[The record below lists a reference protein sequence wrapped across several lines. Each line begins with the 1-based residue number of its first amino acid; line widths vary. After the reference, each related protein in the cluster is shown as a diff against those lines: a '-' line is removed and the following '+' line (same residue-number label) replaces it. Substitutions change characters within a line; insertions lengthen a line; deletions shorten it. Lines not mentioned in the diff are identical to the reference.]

1 MEGKSKILVIDDTA
15 ENLDIIVDSLNDE
28 YTVFAAIDGASAL
41 GLIKKNQPDLILL
54 DIMMPAMDGF
64 EVLKILKSDENYSEI
79 PVIFLT
85 AMNQLQNKTKGF
97 KAGVVDYIVKPFEIE
112 EVKVRVKTHIDLKK
126 SKEIIK
132 DQNIILEQQVK
143 ERTKDL
149 LITREVTIDC
159 MASLAESRDPETGSH
174 IIRTKN
180 FVKMLATK
188 AKELPEFKPL
198 LNDQIIEN
206 LYQTAPLHDIG
217 KVGIPDHILLKPGKL
232 TVEEFEI
239 MKQHAN
245 YGRKALLAST
255 KKLGTNSF
263 LNSALEISYTHHEK
277 WDGSGYPQGLK
288 GKEIPLSGRL
298 MAVADVYDA
307 LTCKR
312 VYKAAMSHEK
322 SVSIITEGKGKHFDP
337 DLIDCFL
344 DILEEFQEIAK
355 KFADSDD
362 EIK

>member
-1 MEGKSKILVIDDTA
+1 MEDKSKILVVDDTA
-15 ENLDIIVDSLNDE
+15 ENLDIVVESLHGE
-28 YTVFAAIDGASAL
+28 YTVFAAIDGSTAL
-41 GLIKKNQPDLILL
+41 ELVDRVKPDLILL
-54 DIMMPAMDGF
+54 DIMMPVMDGF
-64 EVLKILKSDENYSEI
+64 EVLKILKDDKLTSEI

-85 AMNQLQNKTKGF
+85 AMDQLQNKTKGF
-97 KAGVVDYIVKPFEIE
+97 QAGVVDYIVKPFEIE

-126 SKEIIK
+126 SKEFIK
-132 DQNIILEQQVK
+132 NQNLILEREIK

-188 AKELPEFKPL
+188 AMELPKFKPL
-198 LNDQIIEN
+198 LNEEIIEN
-206 LYQTAPLHDIG
+206 LFQTAPLHDIG

-232 TVEEFEI
+232 TAEEFEI
-239 MKQHAN
+239 MKEHAN
-245 YGRKALLAST
+245 YGRKALLSST
-255 KKLGTNSF
+255 KKLGSNSF

-288 GKEIPLSGRL
+288 GDEIPLSGRL
-298 MAVADVYDA
+298 MAIADVYDA

-312 VYKAAMSHEK
+312 VYKKAFTHEK
-322 SVSIITEGKGKHFDP
+322 SVEIITEGKGKHFDP
-337 DLIDCFL
+337 DLFECFL
-344 DILEEFQEIAK
+344 EIQDDFHEIAVQ
-355 KFADSDD
+355 FAENDD
-362 EIK
+362 EL